1 MSMSGHWEAIKRRA
15 RWKGAVAEAARLC
28 LMEPSGKV
36 PTREGAILLAELRA
50 FCRADV
56 TCVVVGKDGH
66 IDTHATMVAE
76 GRREVWT
83 RLHELLELDDQAIR
97 EIMKEAND
105 A

>member
-1 MSMSGHWEAIKRRA
+1 MGMGDQWEAFRRRA
-15 RWKGAVAEAARLC
+15 RWKAKVAQAARLC
-28 LMEPSGKV
+28 FMEPSGTI
-36 PTREGAILLAELRA
+36 PTRDGAILLAELRT

-83 RLHELLELDDQAIR
+83 RLRELLDLDDQAIR

>member
-1 MSMSGHWEAIKRRA
+1 MSMGDQWEAFRRRA
-15 RWKGAVAEAARLC
+15 RWKVKVTQAARLC
-28 LMEPSGKV
+28 LMEPSGTT
-36 PTREGAILLAELRA
+36 PTRDGAILLAELRT

-83 RLHELLELDDQAIR
+83 RLRELLDLDDQAIR

>member
-1 MSMSGHWEAIKRRA
+1 MSMSGPWEAIKRRA
-15 RWKGAVAEAARLC
+15 RWKGHVAEAARLC
-28 LMEPSGKV
+28 LMEPSGKA

-83 RLHELLELDDQAIR
+83 RLHELLELDDQAIH

>member
-1 MSMSGHWEAIKRRA
+1 MSMSGQWEAIKRRA
-15 RWKGAVAEAARLC
+15 RWKGHVAEAARLC

-36 PTREGAILLAELRA
+36 PTRAGAILMAELRA

-83 RLHELLELDDQAIR
+83 RLHELLEMDDQAIR

>member
-1 MSMSGHWEAIKRRA
+1 MKEQWESFKRRA
-15 RWKGAVAEAARLC
+15 RWKGRVASAARAC
-28 LMEPSGKV
+28 LMEPSGTI
-36 PTREGAILLAELRA
+36 PTRDGAVLLAELRA

-83 RLHELLELDDQAIR
+83 RLRELLDLDDQAIR
-97 EIMKEAND
+97 EITKEAND

>member
-1 MSMSGHWEAIKRRA
+1 MSMSGQWEAIKRRA
-15 RWKGAVAEAARLC
+15 RWKGHVAEAARLC

-36 PTREGAILLAELRA
+36 PTRAGAILMAELRA

-97 EIMKEAND
+97 EIMKEANN

>member
-1 MSMSGHWEAIKRRA
+1 MGMGDQWEAFRRRA
-15 RWKGAVAEAARLC
+15 RWKVKVAQAARLC
-28 LMEPSGKV
+28 LMEPSGTI
-36 PTREGAILLAELRA
+36 PTTDGAILLAELRT

-83 RLHELLELDDQAIR
+83 RLRELLELDDQAIR

>member
-1 MSMSGHWEAIKRRA
+1 MEVITEAMRA
-15 RWKGAVAEAARLC
+15 RLRWKSRASRAAKAC
-28 LMEPSGKV
+28 LMEADGRTPS
-36 PTREGAILLAELRA
+36 RYGATLLAELRS

-56 TCVVVGKDGH
+56 TCVIVGRDGH

-83 RLHELLELDDQAIR
+83 RLRELLDLDDQAIQ
-97 EIMKEAND
+97 EITKEANN

>member
-1 MSMSGHWEAIKRRA
+1 MGDQWEAFRRRA
-15 RWKGAVAEAARLC
+15 RWKAKVAQAARLC
-28 LMEPSGKV
+28 LMEPSGRSRRGRRH
-36 PTREGAILLAELRA
+36 PPGELRT

-66 IDTHATMVAE
+66 RHPRDDGRG

-83 RLHELLELDDQAIR
+83 RLRELLDLDDQAIR